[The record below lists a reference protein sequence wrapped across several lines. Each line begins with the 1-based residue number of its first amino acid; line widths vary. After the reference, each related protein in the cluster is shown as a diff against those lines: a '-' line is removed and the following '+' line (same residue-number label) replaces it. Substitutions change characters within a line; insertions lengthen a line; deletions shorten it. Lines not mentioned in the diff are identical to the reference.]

1 MRISLN
7 VFKAVGSLFSGGEAQ
22 SAAPQYFKAPSVD
35 NSKQLQEQAADE
47 AKRKSQADA
56 ANRVGAASSLITSPD
71 TDFTKVGGKKTLL
84 GGA

>member
-7 VFKAVGSLFSGGEAQ
+7 VFKAVGSLFGGGEAQ
-22 SAAPQYFKAPSVD
+22 SAAPQYFKAPPVD
-35 NSKQLQEQAADE
+35 NSRQLQEQAADE

-56 ANRVGAASSLITSPD
+56 AARVGSASSLLTSPD